1 MSTYTKPVKINLDLE
16 QNLLKNVVI
25 ESLATNERPANAKV
39 GFIYFDTTENAYGYC
54 YGLEGNTRLW
64 RFFASKEEMTT
75 ALAGKQNLAVP
86 AAAGNLATL
95 NASGQVTD
103 SQKAFV
109 TTLGPASGTGAATDA
124 EVPTAKAVRDAIS
137 AATPKVDNATI
148 ELAGAN
154 NDTLQVKDGGLT
166 VEKFNAADLDLA
178 NSEQQTAAHLPSTAK
193 VGELIVAERIATA
206 TLTGKTI
213 DVDNN
218 TVSNIEVDNFKASA
232 IVTSSEDIGPATG
245 EGAAT
250 DAELPTALAVR
261 DAIDASEAK
270 MTLSGTGPITV
281 TYGNTKTVSIADAST
296 SVKGAV
302 QLADSTAMST
312 GTSESLA
319 ATPKGVHDEI
329 TAALVGGLKYRGTWT
344 ITTTEP
350 ATSDF
355 SGLNSYLP
363 IKKGDLFAITGTGP
377 IIISGVEYN
386 PGDHLIANQDVAA
399 GATIVGTDFDKIDNT
414 EAADIVR
421 LNETQ
426 TLKNKTLDLATGS
439 GAGNNA
445 ISNAQL
451 GIFASGV
458 VVDSTD
464 GIAEAASASDDKMA
478 TEKAIRVAI
487 DNAVGANAV
496 HITTVTTTDVSNF
509 DWKDSAHDSA
519 VWQITSPLGADHK
532 VMKAQLLIAS
542 TMEEVDAAVSY
553 NQSTGTVEF
562 GINTTALPADGY
574 YKAIILG

>member
-25 ESLATNERPANAKV
+25 ESLATNARPADAKV

-54 YGLEGNTRLW
+54 YGLDGNTRLW
-64 RFFASKEEMTT
+64 RFFASAEEMAT

-109 TTLGPASGTGAATDA
+109 TTLGPASGEGQATDA
-124 EVPTAKAVRDAIS
+124 QVPTAAAVRAAIS
-137 AATPKVDNATI
+137 AATPTVDNVTI
-148 ELAGAN
+148 ELAGDN

-166 VEKFNAADLDLA
+166 VEKFNSADLDLGS
-178 NSEQQTAAHLPSTAK
+178 SELQTAAHLPSTAK
-193 VGELIVAERIATA
+193 VGELIVAERTATA

-232 IVTSSEDIGPATG
+232 IVTSSEDIGPASG

-281 TYGNTKTVSIADAST
+281 TYGETKTVSIADAST
-296 SVKGAV
+296 SAKGAV
-302 QLADSTAMST
+302 QLADATAMST
-312 GTSESLA
+312 GTSETLA

-329 TAALVGGLKYRGTWT
+329 TAALVGGLKYRGAWA

-355 SGLNSYLP
+355 SGLNSYRP
-363 IKKGDLFAITGTGP
+363 MKKGDLFAITGTGP

-386 PGDHLIANQDVAA
+386 PGDHLIANHDVAA
-399 GATIVGTDFDKIDNT
+399 DATIVGTDFDKIDNT

-421 LNETQ
+421 LNATQ
-426 TLKNKTLDLATGS
+426 TLQNKTLDLDD
-439 GAGNNA
+439 AGGHNS
-445 ISNAQL
+445 ITNAQL

-458 VVDSTD
+458 VQTSVRASGTASDTALATEAAVRAAVDS
-464 GIAEAASASDDKMA
+464 AVSAD
-478 TEKAIRVAI
+478 
-487 DNAVGANAV
+487 AV
-496 HITTVTTTDVSNF
+496 HITTVATTNESNF

-519 VWQITSPLGADHK
+519 VWQLTTPLGADHK

-553 NQSTGTVEF
+553 NQTTGLVEF
-562 GINTTALPADGY
+562 GINTTTLPAEGY